1 MSSSATNFPT
11 KLQYKDFVRQYE
23 LSYKDHQ
30 EAAVE
35 WCLARETKVKHVKTR
50 KDKIMKLPAGH
61 GGLIADE
68 MGLGKTI
75 QAIGLMH
82 ANPKPNTLIVCPK
95 ALVEQWEA
103 ALKKLTPQRTNIINY
118 QGSRRN
124 KVTTA
129 DLAKTITI
137 ITYGELSRIKSRK
150 QQAKDA
156 KPTVSTTATT
166 AKTEA
171 ERINEMLKAKVMA
184 KFDEEEDVKQNLDD
198 QDDQDNP
205 HQPPNHFNIFASPIH
220 KVNWHRVIY
229 DEAHHLRNKKTAIHK
244 AAMNIRCQLTWLM
257 TGTPIQNRFADFQS
271 LCEVIGIPTS
281 LYFSP
286 TTHSLKTLVKTYI
299 LKRTKQGLKIPMPTL
314 TEEVITVE
322 WQSKEEQEVAEML
335 HARLGWRTPTRAT
348 TAKATTPATKT
359 TTTRAKHDYLPDFG
373 PRLVDFLRARQMCV
387 YPKIIQ
393 KAIEKADDE
402 EPETEEH
409 TQVMETVKVGV
420 QGSSKLDAV
429 IEKIV
434 SANATNTNT
443 NTTRTR
449 KLVFCEFRQEMDY
462 LERNLANRNIFTA
475 RIDGSTPLSLKKA
488 IIASPH
494 PEVLLLQIRTCSEG
508 LNLQQYTQVYIVTP
522 QWNPSV
528 EAQAVCRS
536 YRIGQTEPVQVYR
549 FVMAHKNM
557 GISQNMETHIQTR
570 QTEKQEIANEVFQ

>member
-1 MSSSATNFPT
+1 MSSTATNFPT

-23 LSYKDHQ
+23 LSYKEHQ
-30 EAAVE
+30 EAAVK
-35 WCLARETKVKHVKTR
+35 WCLARETKVKHEKTR
-50 KDKIMKLPAGH
+50 KDKIKKQPAGH

-103 ALKKLTPQRTNIINY
+103 ALKKLTPQDTNIINY

-124 KVTTA
+124 KVTTT
-129 DLAKTITI
+129 DLAKSITI

-156 KPTVSTTATT
+156 KPTNPTSTTNPAPTDPS
-166 AKTEA
+166 ASTEA

-184 KFDEEEDVKQNLDD
+184 KFDEEEDVKQN

-205 HQPPNHFNIFASPIH
+205 HHPHNHFNIFASPIH
-220 KVNWHRVIY
+220 KVQWHRVIY

-299 LKRTKQGLKIPMPTL
+299 LKRTKKGLKIPMPTL

-335 HARLGWRTPTRAT
+335 HARLGWRTQAQ
-348 TAKATTPATKT
+348 TPATKST
-359 TTTRAKHDYLPDFG
+359 RARAKHDYLPDFG

-393 KAIEKADDE
+393 KAIENSDE
-402 EPETEEH
+402 QEPETEEH
-409 TQVMETVKVGV
+409 TEVIKTVKAGV

-434 SANATNTNT
+434 SPTNLSAH
-443 NTTRTR
+443 RTR

-549 FVMAHKNM
+549 FVMAHKHL
-557 GISQNMETHIQTR
+557 GITQNMENHIQER
-570 QTEKQEIANEVFQ
+570 QVAKLEIANEVL